1 MEKRIQGSTGL
12 YALFGSP
19 VGHSGSPAM
28 YNKAFAQYGLDYA
41 YLAFDVKEEEME
53 KAFEAIRLLHIKGGN
68 FTTPCKV
75 AAAKLADRLSP
86 AARMVC
92 ACNTFTNENGV
103 ITGHITDGV
112 GFVRNLEKHGVSVK
126 NQKILIFGAGGAAAS
141 IQAQL
146 ALEGAKEIHVFNPRD
161 KFFERAEQLKE
172 SISQACPDCTVTVSD
187 TENQAAFAE
196 KIADCSIVVN
206 GTIMGMKPFENV
218 SLVNPSYF
226 RSDLIVADTVYCPEK
241 TKLILEAERAGCKAI
256 GGKGMLLHQGAANF
270 KLFTGKEMPLD

>member
-28 YNKAFAQYGLDYA
+28 YNKAFAHYELDYA
-41 YLAFDVKEEEME
+41 YLAFDVKEGEME
-53 KAFEAIRLLHIKGGN
+53 KAFEAIRLLNIKGGN

-75 AAAKLADRLSP
+75 AAAKLADCLSP
-86 AARMVC
+86 AAQMVC
-92 ACNTFTNENGV
+92 ACNTFTNENGK
-103 ITGHITDGV
+103 ITGHITDGI

-126 NQKILIFGAGGAAAS
+126 NQKIVILGAGGAAAS

-146 ALEGAKEIHVFNPRD
+146 ALEGAKEIHIFNPKD
-161 KFFERAEQLKE
+161 KFFERAEQLRE
-172 SISQACPDCTVTVSD
+172 AISQTCPDCAVTVSD
-187 TENQAAFAE
+187 TADQAALAE
-196 KIADCSIVVN
+196 KIACSSIVIN

-226 RSDLIVADTVYCPEK
+226 RSELVVADTVYSPEK

-256 GGKGMLLHQGAANF
+256 GGKGMLIHQGAANF